1 MTKQGHKSSASVKDD
16 SKNIAKTNHKA
27 MAKSKLTNGI
37 DDLFAA
43 KKSKKTE
50 DRNMQDNDDNKGKIG
65 DDIDALFAEKKKIKK
80 QKISEHKKSPVRCNF
95 ASSQHG
101 QTASMTKRKLNGDR
115 TDTDD
120 LQKGQW
126 IDDGLGG
133 IFDKEGFTGRKDQS
147 SGYKIYKAHL
157 MNKKGFGQTKD
168 CPFDCDCCYI

>member
-1 MTKQGHKSSASVKDD
+1 MAKHGQKSSVSVKDD
-16 SKNIAKTNHKA
+16 SKKTARTNHKGI
-27 MAKSKLTNGI
+27 AKSKLTNGI

-43 KKSKKTE
+43 KKSKKTK
-50 DRNMQDNDDNKGKIG
+50 DRKIQDDDDNKGKIG

-80 QKISEHKKSPVRCNF
+80 QKISEQSPVRCTF
-95 ASSQHG
+95 ASSQHR
-101 QTASMTKRKLNGDR
+101 QTASVTKRKLNGDR

-133 IFDKEGFTGRKDQS
+133 IFDKDGFTGRKDQS

-157 MNKKGFGQTKD
+157 MNKKDLVKQKIVLLIVTAVI
-168 CPFDCDCCYI
+168 YS